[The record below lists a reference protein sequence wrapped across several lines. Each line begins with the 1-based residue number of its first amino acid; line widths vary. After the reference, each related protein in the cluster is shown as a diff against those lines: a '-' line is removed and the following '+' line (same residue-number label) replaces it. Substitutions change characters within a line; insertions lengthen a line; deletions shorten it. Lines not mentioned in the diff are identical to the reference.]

1 MNSNDKERILH
12 KNDVKAV
19 YNTGL
24 SGISIHGIESGV
36 EDYVYWSESH
46 EIILWDTNSNGY
58 PEFKQVTTYHK
69 SLLKTTLSGNYYFV
83 VYGRRVSLDDCLKV
97 YKGI

>member
-1 MNSNDKERILH
+1 MTKKEFCT

-46 EIILWDTNSNGY
+46 EIILWDT
-58 PEFKQVTTYHK
+58 YHK

>member
-1 MNSNDKERILH
+1 MTKKEFCT

-24 SGISIHGIESGV
+24 SGISIHGYDWGGN
-36 EDYVYWSESH
+36 DYVFWSESH
-46 EIILWDTNSNGY
+46 EVILWDVNSDGY
-58 PEFKQVTTYHK
+58 LEFKQVTTYHK

-83 VYGRRVSLDDCLKV
+83 VYGKRVSLDDCLKV

>member
-1 MNSNDKERILH
+1 MTKKEFCT

-46 EIILWDTNSNGY
+46 EIIL
-58 PEFKQVTTYHK
+58 
-69 SLLKTTLSGNYYFV
+69 
-83 VYGRRVSLDDCLKV
+83 
-97 YKGI
+97 